1 MGRKR
6 EHSKEYQESIAKEEE
21 RESLVSSIEAQA
33 QELMSCGFTY
43 KEAIAW
49 INKQRISNIFEKDER
64 IERWES

>member
-6 EHSKEYQESIAKEEE
+6 ELSKECQEVIAKEEE
-21 RESLVSSIEAQA
+21 RESLVSLIEAQA

-43 KEAIAW
+43 KEAMSW

-64 IERWES
+64 AERWD